1 VITTTSDKEAQ
12 AMRKVP
18 PSVLVREELD
28 RLLGGGVERETNIV
42 SALVET
48 VTRLVVQELLEGEQA
63 DALGGRGRYERRGD
77 RSGGLR
83 NGYEPGRVRTAE
95 GAIEVQVPQIRGAG
109 EPFRSTLM
117 GFLEGNSDVLDRLV
131 TEMYARGMS
140 TRDVEDAFRDATGEL
155 LISKSAVSEIT
166 DRLWGDYEAFCARD
180 LSEIEVEYLFLDAI
194 FESLRAQGAKE
205 ALLVAWGIA
214 SDGHKHLLHLAVGN
228 KESEACWTE
237 FLRHM
242 VDRGLRAPTTVT
254 SDGAPGLI
262 NAIGAVF
269 RRSIRIRCWFHRLG
283 NIRAKLPDESAPP
296 VMAHLYA
303 VRDAPTLDAARAAAD
318 RFENTYR
325 NEFPAA
331 VACFAEDRDALLA
344 IHRVPVRHRIRVR
357 TTNLAE
363 RSFEEE
369 RRRTKVIPRLMSER
383 SAMKLVFATMIRA
396 AEHWCRVSITDLE
409 RHQLKL
415 LRAELGLDP
424 PPVQDRA
431 PHRTKGTKRVAA

>member
-1 VITTTSDKEAQ
+1 
-12 AMRKVP
+12 MRRVP

-28 RLLGGGVERETNIV
+28 RLLSGGVDRETNIV
-42 SALVET
+42 SAFVDT
-48 VTRLVVQELLEGEQA
+48 VTRLVVQELLETEQA
-63 DALGGRGRYERRGD
+63 DALEGRGRYARRGEG
-77 RSGGLR
+77 RGGLR
-83 NGYEPGRVRTAE
+83 NGYERGRIRTAE
-95 GAIEVQVPQIRGAG
+95 GAIGVQVPQIRGAG
-109 EPFRSTLM
+109 EPYRSVLM
-117 GFLEGNSDVLDRLV
+117 SFLEGNSDVLDRLV
-131 TEMYARGMS
+131 TEMYARGLS
-140 TRDVEDAFRDATGEL
+140 TRDIEDAFRDATGEL
-155 LISKSAVSEIT
+155 LISKSAVTEIT
-166 DRLWGDYEAFCARD
+166 DRLWEDYETFCARD
-180 LSEIEVEYLFLDAI
+180 LSEFDIEYLFLDAI
-194 FESLRAQGAKE
+194 FESLRRQGAKE
-205 ALLVAWGIA
+205 ALLVAWCITA
-214 SDGHKHLLHLAVGN
+214 DGRKHLLHLAVGN
-228 KESEACWTE
+228 RESERCWSE

-242 VDRGLRAPTTVT
+242 VDRGLRLPTTVT

-262 NAIGAVF
+262 RAIDAVF
-269 RRSIRIRCWFHRLG
+269 PRSIRFRCWFHRLS
-283 NIRAKLPDESAPP
+283 NIRAKLPDETAPE

-325 NEFPAA
+325 AEFPAA

-369 RRRTKVIPRLMSER
+369 RRRAKVIPRLMSER

-396 AEHWCRVSITDLE
+396 AERWCRVSITDLE

-424 PPVQDRA
+424 PPAEDHTTR
-431 PHRTKGTKRVAA
+431 RTRGTKRVAA